1 MEFKGQITSD
11 IPSKFQ
17 HDQNIWKIVTA
28 PDATFDKVSE
38 EDDTAFNIETLLKEV
53 KTRILERSSFGIRGL
68 GRIF

>member
-1 MEFKGQITSD
+1 M
-11 IPSKFQ
+11 
-17 HDQNIWKIVTA
+17 TA